1 MKKLKTII
9 VNETEQLRNSFVV
22 VGDTVEIV
30 AEVKVNPKSK
40 WELLDSVFIKVKT
53 IKKIAEYLE
62 DDI

>member
-30 AEVKVNPKSK
+30 VEVKVNPKSK

>member
-30 AEVKVNPKSK
+30 VEVKVNPKSK
-40 WELLDSVFIKVKT
+40 WELLDSVFVKVKT